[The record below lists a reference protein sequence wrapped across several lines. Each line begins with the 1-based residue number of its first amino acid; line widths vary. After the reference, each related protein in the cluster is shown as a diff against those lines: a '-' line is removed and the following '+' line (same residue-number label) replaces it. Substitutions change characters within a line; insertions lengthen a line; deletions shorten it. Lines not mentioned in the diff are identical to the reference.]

1 MSIRSR
7 RGATAT
13 ALALTTLLLAFAAAA
28 CGGTSSSSTT
38 SPSGSAAALPSP
50 GGGGTVTLWHGYTDV
65 ERTATDA
72 FVAKFNAT
80 NPGFTVKSVFVVV
93 NDYAVQ
99 KLLAALTAGNAPEI
113 SYQFGSSMANLA
125 TSPKVVDLGPLM
137 AATPGFN
144 WDDFYPAERLATT
157 VNGKVIGV
165 PALVDNLALVYNKAL
180 FDQAGVAYP
189 TKDWTW
195 TDFRAAAQK
204 LTDPAAKQYGWAY
217 VNDGSED
224 TVWRFLALLWQADG
238 NLLNADNTK
247 SELNTPQGLKA
258 MTLLHDMAVTDKSV
272 YLDSGNGNYLN
283 LFNAGK
289 IAMLWTGPWDLSMI
303 NPGVGYGVEILP
315 ADVSHATIAGPDNY
329 VLVDNGPQQVAN
341 AWDFVNWFCSP
352 QVHLQF
358 CIATG
363 HLPIRKS
370 ETTLPEY
377 PTFLKKY
384 PADELFVA
392 NLENAT
398 KARPN
403 IPTYPKISVALGQ
416 AVQSVLLGRAQPQ
429 QALQA
434 ASQQIDSIL
443 AAGQ

>member
-1 MSIRSR
+1 MNIGSR
-7 RGATAT
+7 RHAVAA
-13 ALALTTLLLAFAAAA
+13 ALALAALVLVFAVAA
-28 CGGTSSSSTT
+28 CGGSSSTST
-38 SPSGSAAALPSP
+38 ASPSGSAAALPSP
-50 GGGGTVTLWHGYTDV
+50 GGGGTVTMWHGYTDV

-80 NPGFTVKSVFVVV
+80 NPGFTVKVVFAGN
-93 NDYAVQ
+93 NDYALQ
-99 KLLAALTAGNAPEI
+99 KLLTALAAGKAPDV
-113 SYQFGSSMANLA
+113 SYQYGSSMANLA
-125 TSPKVVDLGPLM
+125 TSPKIVDLGPIM

-144 WDDFYPAERLATT
+144 WDDFYEAERLATT

-180 FDQAGVAYP
+180 FDKAGVAYP

-195 TDFRAAAQK
+195 TDFRSAAQK
-204 LTDPAAKQYGWAY
+204 LTDPTAKQYGWAY
-217 VNDGSED
+217 VNDASED

-247 SELNTPQGLKA
+247 SEVNSPQGLKA

-289 IAMLWTGPWDLSMI
+289 VAMLWTGPWDLSSV
-303 NPGVGYGVEILP
+303 NAGVQYGVEILP
-315 ADVSHATIAGPDNY
+315 ADVTHATIAGPDNY
-329 VLVDNGPQQVAN
+329 VLVDNGAQQVAN

-352 QVHLQF
+352 EVHLAY

-370 ETTLPEY
+370 ETTLPAY
-377 PTFLKKY
+377 QTYLKKY
-384 PADELFVA
+384 PADEIFVA

-403 IPTYPKISVALGQ
+403 IPTYPKISAALGQ

-429 QALQA
+429 QALDA
-434 ASQQIDSIL
+434 AGQQIDSIL

>member
-7 RGATAT
+7 RGVVTVIVLCALSV
-13 ALALTTLLLAFAAAA
+13 ALAVAG
-28 CGGTSSSSTT
+28 CGTSATSTT

-50 GGGGTVTLWHGYTDV
+50 GGGGTVTMWHGYTDV

-80 NPGFTVKSVFVVV
+80 NPGFTMKAVFAGS
-93 NDYAVQ
+93 NDYALQ
-99 KLLAALTAGNAPEI
+99 KLLTALAAGKAPDI
-113 SYQFGSSMANLA
+113 SYQYGSSMANLA
-125 TSPKVVDLGPLM
+125 TSPKVVDLEPLM

-144 WDDFYPAERLATT
+144 WNDFYPAERLATT

-165 PALVDNLALVYNKAL
+165 PALVDNLALVYNKAV
-180 FDQAGVAYP
+180 FDKAGVAYP
-189 TKDWTW
+189 TRDWTW

-204 LTDPAAKQYGWAY
+204 LTNPSAKQYGWAY
-217 VNDGSED
+217 VNDASED

-238 NLLNADNTK
+238 DLLNADNTK
-247 SELNTPQGLKA
+247 SAFNSPQGLKA

-272 YLDSGNGNYLN
+272 YLDSGNQNYLN

-289 IAMLWTGPWDLSMI
+289 IAMLWTGPWDLSMV
-303 NPGVGYGVEILP
+303 NAGVQYGVEILP
-315 ADVSHATIAGPDNY
+315 ADVTHATIAGPDNY
-329 VLVDNGPQQVAN
+329 VLMDNGSQQVAN

-352 QVHLQF
+352 EVHLQY

-370 ETTLPEY
+370 ETTLPAY
-377 PTFLKKY
+377 QDYLKKY
-384 PADELFVA
+384 PADEVFVA
-392 NLENAT
+392 NLENVT

-403 IPTYPKISVALGQ
+403 IATYPKISAALGQ

-429 QALQA
+429 QALDA
-434 ASQQIDSIL
+434 ASQQVDSIL